1 MGKGLCAAQSLK
13 DGLSLDNFIFR
24 HTGKMKL
31 FSEMCYDN
39 IKTVLRYLKSEM
51 SFSCIRER
59 NCVKARRGKHMK
71 ERHLQ
76 RTGKLL
82 FIVHSVTA
90 VFITVGLVSQLRLSE
105 LPAIFSVVPLVINFL
120 VYVLCLFM
128 YFQFRATTKYP
139 FCVGIGFSLVYVVIL
154 WLSTSGAAYP
164 YMIPIMVVMVLLMD
178 RKLVLITS
186 GWFGCA
192 NVIRIIMNFVGAENI
207 DDVIEANMIELII
220 TILTI
225 LAAVT
230 GIRILQGFFTESMEE
245 LTTVMDANMKT
256 ADRIKTVA
264 GNVEGRTRTA
274 VDDVNETLQMT
285 ESVNSAMGDIAAG
298 IDSVVSAVAQQTD
311 QTHMIQGT
319 IDEVYTQTAQI
330 VGYMDDIEEALK
342 TSMKAMNELT
352 NTVGSAI
359 DEVRDMEAAAETLK
373 TKSDE
378 VRGVVDVIV
387 NISSQTN
394 LLALNAS
401 IEAARAGEAGKGFA
415 VVADEIRNL
424 SDQTKKETDNIAV
437 ILNDLSR
444 DANLVTAKVQ
454 QNVALSNEEN
464 RLVKSTEEQ
473 FGIIHDKANVLSD
486 NIHMVETK
494 MSELMNANGLIV
506 DSINILSS
514 GSEEI
519 SASISE
525 AYKMSDQNVKVVQK
539 FADSIREISK
549 NMGTLTEL

>member
-1 MGKGLCAAQSLK
+1 
-13 DGLSLDNFIFR
+13 
-24 HTGKMKL
+24 
-31 FSEMCYDN
+31 
-39 IKTVLRYLKSEM
+39 
-51 SFSCIRER
+51 
-59 NCVKARRGKHMK
+59 MK

-76 RTGKLL
+76 RTSKLL
-82 FIVHSVTA
+82 FIVHSVTT
-90 VFITVGLVSQLRLSE
+90 VFITIGLVSQLRLSG
-105 LPAIFSVVPLVINFL
+105 LPAVFSVVPLVLNFL
-120 VYVLCLFM
+120 VYVFCLLM
-128 YFQFRATTKYP
+128 YFQFRTTKKYP
-139 FCVGIGFSLVYVVIL
+139 FCVGIGFSLVYIVIL
-154 WLSTSGAAYP
+154 WMSVSGAAYP
-164 YMIPIMVVMVLLMD
+164 YMIPLMVVMVFFMD
-178 RKLVLITS
+178 RKLILITS
-186 GWFGCA
+186 GLYGCA
-192 NVIRIIMNFVGAENI
+192 NVVRIIMNFAGAENI

-230 GIRILQGFFTESMEE
+230 GIRILQSFFSESMEE

-285 ESVNSAMGDIAAG
+285 ENVNSAMGDIATG
-298 IDSVVSAVAQQTD
+298 IDSVVSAVAQQTE

-359 DEVRDMEAAAETLK
+359 EEVKDMEAAAETLK

-437 ILNDLSR
+437 ILNELSR

-454 QNVALSNEEN
+454 QNVELSNEEN
-464 RLVKSTEEQ
+464 RLVKSTEGQ
-473 FGIIHDKANVLSD
+473 FGIIHDKAEILSD

-494 MSELMNANGLIV
+494 MSELMKANGLIV

-539 FADSIREISK
+539 FADSIREISE
-549 NMGTLTEL
+549 NIATLSDL

>member
-1 MGKGLCAAQSLK
+1 
-13 DGLSLDNFIFR
+13 
-24 HTGKMKL
+24 
-31 FSEMCYDN
+31 
-39 IKTVLRYLKSEM
+39 
-51 SFSCIRER
+51 
-59 NCVKARRGKHMK
+59 MK

-82 FIVHSVTA
+82 FVVHSVTTL
-90 VFITVGLVSQLRLSE
+90 FITIGLVSQLGFSE
-105 LPAIFSVVPLVINFL
+105 LAPLFSIVPLAVNIL
-120 VYVLCLFM
+120 VYAFCLFM
-128 YFQFRATTKYP
+128 YVRFRTTEKYL
-139 FCVGIGFSLVYVVIL
+139 FCVGIGFSIVYIFIMGM
-154 WLSTSGAAYP
+154 TETGAAYP
-164 YMIPIMVVMVLLMD
+164 YMIPLMLVMVFSMD
-178 RKLVLITS
+178 RKLILITS
-186 GWFGCA
+186 SLFGFT
-192 NVIRIIMNFVGAENI
+192 NLVRIIMTVTAAA
-207 DDVIEANMIELII
+207 DVNDVMEAVMIELII

-225 LAAVT
+225 LSSVT
-230 GIRILQGFFTESMEE
+230 GIKILQSFFSESMGE
-245 LTTVMDANMKT
+245 LTAVMDANIET

-274 VDDVNETLQMT
+274 VDDVNETLQIT
-285 ESVNSAMGDIAAG
+285 ESVNAAMGDINAG
-298 IDSVVSAVAQQTD
+298 MDSVVSAVAQQTN
-311 QTHMIQGT
+311 QTQMIQGT
-319 IDEVYTQTAQI
+319 IDDVYAKTAQI

-352 NTVGSAI
+352 NTVDSAI
-359 DEVRDMEAAAETLK
+359 VEVKDMEAAAETLK

-437 ILNDLSR
+437 ILSELSR
-444 DANLVTAKVQ
+444 DANLVTARVQ
-454 QNVALSNEEN
+454 QNVTLSNEEN
-464 RLVKSTEEQ
+464 RLVKSTQEQ
-473 FGIIHDKANVLSD
+473 FSIIHEKAGVLSD
-486 NIHMVETK
+486 NIRMVETK
-494 MSELMNANGLIV
+494 MSELLKANGLIV

-525 AYKMSDQNVKVVQK
+525 AYKMSDQNVKVVHK
-539 FADSIREISK
+539 FADSIREISE
-549 NMGTLTEL
+549 NMVALSES

>member
-1 MGKGLCAAQSLK
+1 
-13 DGLSLDNFIFR
+13 
-24 HTGKMKL
+24 
-31 FSEMCYDN
+31 
-39 IKTVLRYLKSEM
+39 
-51 SFSCIRER
+51 
-59 NCVKARRGKHMK
+59 MK

-82 FIVHSVTA
+82 LIVHSVTT
-90 VFITVGLVSQLRLSE
+90 VFITIGLVSQLRLSE
-105 LPAIFSVVPLVINFL
+105 LPAVFSVVPLVLNFL
-120 VYVLCLFM
+120 VYVFCLLM
-128 YFQFRATTKYP
+128 YFQFRTTEKYP
-139 FCVGIGFSLVYVVIL
+139 FCVGIGFSLVYIVIL
-154 WLSTSGAAYP
+154 WMSVSGAAYP
-164 YMIPIMVVMVLLMD
+164 YMIPLMVVMVFLMD
-178 RKLVLITS
+178 RKLILITS
-186 GWFGCA
+186 GLYGCA
-192 NVIRIIMNFVGAENI
+192 NVVRIIMNFAGAENI

-230 GIRILQGFFTESMEE
+230 GIKILQRFFTESMEE
-245 LTTVMDANMKT
+245 LTTVMDANVKT

-264 GNVEGRTRTA
+264 SNVEGRTRTA
-274 VDDVNETLQMT
+274 VDDVNETLRMT
-285 ESVNSAMGDIAAG
+285 ESVNSAMGDITAG
-298 IDSVVSAVAQQTD
+298 MDSVVSAVAQQTD
-311 QTHMIQGT
+311 QTHMIKGT
-319 IDEVYTQTAQI
+319 IDEVYAQTAQI

-437 ILNDLSR
+437 ILSELSR

-473 FGIIHDKANVLSD
+473 FSIIHDKADVLSN
-486 NIHMVETK
+486 NIHMVETQ
-494 MSELMNANGLIV
+494 MSELMKANGLIV

-539 FADSIREISK
+539 FADSIREISE
-549 NMGTLTEL
+549 NMVTLSEL